1 MSLQFIS
8 NSVLRGDA
16 SFSTGSA
23 ALFQSSGNNTTSDT
37 WIYNSGSLANGYQL
51 DFGHGIVRTSA
62 NIIMSLK
69 DENVGIG
76 ETSPLAKLQI
86 TTPFTS
92 SPSDS
97 IFLFTNGSNTPGGGS
112 EIIFGSSTSATPT
125 IYNAKIA
132 GVRSSLDNG
141 SSDLW
146 FQTTHVA
153 TSTSPSTKMII
164 KSDGKVGIGVT
175 SPSSK
180 LTIETNAGDGTIELL
195 AVNAATTKNKIIFSE
210 AILGDESFFIEHDG
224 AGAGVDNLL
233 KIHGDGSGG
242 TASGITIRRDG
253 RVGIG
258 TDSPDYKF
266 EVEGVISSADSALQ
280 KATFANV
287 GTDLVLTANA
297 DATNVTAK
305 MLFNSSGA
313 GGGAVSTKMII
324 DGSGNVGIGTTAPGN
339 KLHVNGGEIQVVN
352 GTSGKLLLQNSTN
365 YLYGDQNGVGILNAN
380 DNLRLYTVG
389 SERMRISSAGAIK
402 FNAYD
407 STNNTGTPTY
417 ILGTDASGNVV
428 KVLGSN
434 IPGGGG
440 TVTGTGIAEYIPKW
454 NSTSAL
460 ANSKAFQ
467 STASS
472 ITTFNIGTAAL
483 TCDFLNYHDSTGAIT
498 GKVPVIE
505 AKAALI
511 GIGAQDKVYTSIYEG
526 IKIIP
531 ATSHY
536 LTRITPRLE
545 VYPYE
550 DPSTTTDNTYDSSF
564 VGSCFSMGSQNTIGD
579 STSSNLGIFGFNNTI
594 TGDKFVIIGQ
604 GNVLGKANVS
614 SLAVGTTNTISGN
627 GKLVNS
633 LLVGQNMTLTQAATR
648 SIVAGINHSF
658 QGAMNNTVI
667 VGSGNQGFG
676 SNNFIWGSSNQGSGV
691 NNIMLGGFSTQIIS
705 STGNRYGSALMGWNN
720 TLQASTRA
728 TFITGRDNII
738 VDTDYSIMGGFN
750 NDTSANHSS
759 LLVGTKNYGRGTGN
773 ITGGEQNTHESN
785 TNNYNL
791 MVGFKNKTY
800 QTGTNSLIAG
810 STNEIGSA
818 NNLVV
823 GQNNKVQSDT
833 KNNIVGGNSNDI
845 LSQVATGQFNE
856 NNILSGLRNNIYI
869 GSNNIVNGLQ
879 NDIGINSNSNSK
891 VSHSIVIGSN
901 NNVGNQAAGTIAN
914 KSNMAV
920 FGATNDVRGNNAFV
934 AGSNNGCF
942 TDNAIILGNNNSAG
956 GVSAGEAK
964 VIQIGFSIQPNSQ
977 SDYLAIGYGMSALPT
992 TAVDSQNVAN
1002 KYTAIGRNPDNNVDY
1017 DLSSLDPVSFI
1028 VGAGT
1033 QQNYRRTAI
1042 AVTCKNSTS
1051 EESNVILPGVG
1062 KYRNYTNDTT
1072 AAAGG
1077 VPLYG
1082 LYHTSGTIKIRI
1094 A

>member
-23 ALFQSSGNNTTSDT
+23 ALFQSSGNNTSSDT

-62 NIIMSLK
+62 NIIMTLK

-76 ETSPLAKLQI
+76 TTSPLTKLQI
-86 TTPFTS
+86 TAANAS
-92 SPSDS
+92 SPTAN
-97 IFLFTNGSNTPGGGS
+97 IFLDIDGSNTPGMGGQ
-112 EIIFGSSTSATPT
+112 IIFGSSTSGTLT
-125 IYNAKIA
+125 NYIA
-132 GVRSSLDNG
+132 RIQGVRSALDNG
-141 SSDLW
+141 SSDLH
-146 FQTTHVA
+146 FQTTHVSTA
-153 TSTSPSTKMII
+153 TGPTTKMTIL
-164 KSDGKVGIGVT
+164 SD
-175 SPSSK
+175 
-180 LTIETNAGDGTIELL
+180 
-195 AVNAATTKNKIIFSE
+195 
-210 AILGDESFFIEHDG
+210 
-224 AGAGVDNLL
+224 
-233 KIHGDGSGG
+233 
-242 TASGITIRRDG
+242 
-253 RVGIG
+253 
-258 TDSPDYKF
+258 
-266 EVEGVISSADSALQ
+266 
-280 KATFANV
+280 
-287 GTDLVLTANA
+287 
-297 DATNVTAK
+297 
-305 MLFNSSGA
+305 
-313 GGGAVSTKMII
+313 
-324 DGSGNVGIGTTAPGN
+324 GNVGIGTTSPSQPLEVHSTIKIGQSGVTGGRLISADSMIFQIDSDNTSGSSSYRFRTNGTADDGTELMRIQENGN
-339 KLHVNGGEIQVVN
+339 VGIGTNSPAQKLHIKST
-352 GTSGKLLLQNSTN
+352 TSGPTGVIIENTN
-365 YLYGDQNGVGILNAN
+365 NAQSLDLDFWSNAGAVQGRIRYNEGAGSFSFFPNASVIAAMEILYNGNVGIGDTSPSFKLDVNVTSDRARFKAN
-380 DNLRLYTVG
+380 SGDANIELSSIAGHDWLIQSKSDSSLAIYDEDEA
-389 SERMRISSAGAIK
+389 SERMRLTSAGALA
-402 FNAYD
+402 FGGATAYGTSGQVLTSAGNA
-407 STNNTGTPTY
+407 TPTW
-417 ILGTDASGNVV
+417 TT
-428 KVLGSN
+428 
-434 IPGGGG
+434 PTTG
-440 TVTGTGIAEYIPKW
+440 TVTGTGTAEYIPKW

-460 ANSKAFQ
+460 VNSKAFQ

-472 ITTFNIGTAAL
+472 ITTFNIGTEST
-483 TCDFLNYHDSTGAIT
+483 TCDFLNYQDTTGAIS
-498 GKVPVIE
+498 GKVPIIQ

-511 GIGAQDKVYTSIYEG
+511 GIGAQDKTYTTIYEG

-564 VGSCFSMGSQNTIGD
+564 VGSCFSMGSQNTIGN

-633 LLVGQNMTLTQAATR
+633 LLVGQNMTLTQPATR

-676 SNNFIWGSSNQGSGV
+676 SNNLIWGSSNQGSGI
-691 NNIMLGGFSTQIIS
+691 NNIMLGGFSCQITS
-705 STGNRYGSALMGWNN
+705 GSGNRYGSALIGWNN
-720 TLQASTRA
+720 TLQATTRA

-759 LLVGTKNYGRGTGN
+759 LLVGVKNYGRGTGN
-773 ITGGEQNTHESN
+773 ITGGESNTHASN

-791 MVGFKNKTY
+791 MVGFNNKTY
-800 QTGTNSLIAG
+800 QTGANSLLAG

-818 NNLVV
+818 NNVVV
-823 GQNNKVQSDT
+823 GQNNKVMSNT
-833 KNNIVGGNSNDI
+833 KNNIVGGNDNDI
-845 LSQVATGQFNE
+845 LSQVSTSLFNE
-856 NNILSGLRNNIYI
+856 NNILSGLRNNIYL

-879 NDIGINSNSNSK
+879 NDIGILSNSQSK
-891 VSHSIVIGSN
+891 VSHSIVVGSN
-901 NNVGNQAAGTIAN
+901 NNVGTFASSGVAA

-920 FGATNDVRGNNAFV
+920 FGSGNSARGNNTFV
-934 AGSNNGCF
+934 A
-942 TDNAIILGNNNSAG
+942 GNNNSGFADNAIVLGNGNSSG
-956 GVSAGEAK
+956 GVAAGENK

-977 SDYLAIGYGMSALPT
+977 SDYIAIGYGITALPT
-992 TAVDSQNVAN
+992 TGSGNNVR
-1002 KYTAIGRNPDNNVDY
+1002 KYTAIGRHPDDNTDY

-1033 QQNYRRTAI
+1033 QQNYKRTAI
-1042 AVTCKNSTS
+1042 AVTCKKDNSG
-1051 EESNVILPGVG
+1051 ESNVILPGVG

-1077 VPLYG
+1077 VPIYG
-1082 LYHTSGTIKIRI
+1082 LYHTSGTIKIRLT
-1094 A
+1094 